1 MARHFLNLE
10 DAATVPTE
18 AFLLTHLTHHAVTD
32 LHEADALGVVHGEVG
47 LGKPFAVDDA
57 LTACDAAQAC
67 TVSFASRPSMRVI
80 ALGLLQALT
89 RTACTELNRFQ
100 ATQQLLEELG
110 QRRRMLVIDEAQRLN
125 RECIEYLRHL
135 YDHPA
140 TTFALL
146 LVGGDGCW
154 EVLSR
159 EPMLR
164 SRVYRRVTFRPLTN
178 QDVLGMIGGYHP
190 IYHGVPDELVLF
202 VDDHFGHGN
211 FRNWAA
217 FTHSA
222 QALCRR
228 AGRQRL
234 DEDVARN
241 VFALHGGGVATR

>member
-1 MARHFLNLE
+1 MARHFLGLE
-10 DAATVPTE
+10 GAATVPTQ
-18 AFLLTHLTHHAVTD
+18 AFLLTHRAVSD
-32 LHEADALGVVHGEVG
+32 LHEAGALGVVHGEAG
-47 LGKPFAVDDA
+47 LGKTFAVDD
-57 LTACDAAQAC
+57 
-67 TVSFASRPSMRVI
+67 

-89 RTACTELNRFQ
+89 RTAATDLNRFQ

-110 QRRRMLVIDEAQRLN
+110 QRRRVIVVDEAQQLN

-178 QDVLGMIGGYHP
+178 REVLGMIGDYHP
-190 IYHGVPDELVLF
+190 IYHGVADELVLF

-217 FTHSA
+217 FTRSA
-222 QALCRR
+222 QALCRE
-228 AGRQRL
+228 AGREGL